1 MAVLNSH
8 EIMGQNQGDSIM
20 TYKNETNCIALG
32 GKSRFLVLAI
42 IILFMGSM
50 AGGKPQQDKKSHSTK
65 TLRTMARVYMAFGEY
80 AKAQPLAEKALITAK
95 IRGESDSEL
104 ALCLIDLATLYKYQN
119 KLADAEKVCELGLKL
134 QEKTLY
140 ENHPYVAYT
149 LRISGSIYLGQGKYR
164 QARSAMDK
172 AMAIMLE
179 SHTENDKALAPFWV
193 DIACILVAQGD
204 FKEAESYYNKAMA
217 LINSSYGP
225 DHLYTANVL
234 GGVAKLYML
243 QGRYDEAEELID
255 RTIATQERI
264 YGRDH
269 HLVAPSWLTKAK
281 VCRAKGDYVRS
292 EKLIEKAR
300 ASEVRKAG
308 NPAMFAKLEFRS
320 TRKGSR

>member
-1 MAVLNSH
+1 
-8 EIMGQNQGDSIM
+8 M
-20 TYKNETNCIALG
+20 TYKNETNCIALR
-32 GKSRFLVLAI
+32 GKTRFLVLSI
-42 IILFMGSM
+42 IILLMGSM
-50 AGGKPQQDKKSHSTK
+50 AGGEPQQDKKSHSSK

-80 AKAQPLAEKALITAK
+80 AKAQPLAEKALILAK
-95 IRGESDSEL
+95 TRCESDSEL

-119 KLADAEKVCELGLKL
+119 KLADAEKMCELGLKL
-134 QEKTLY
+134 QKKILY

-149 LRISGSIYLGQGKYR
+149 LRISGSIYLEQGKYDK
-164 QARSAMDK
+164 ARSALDK

-193 DIACILVAQGD
+193 DFACLLVAQGD
-204 FKEAESYYNKAMA
+204 FKEAESYYNKAMT

-269 HLVAPSWLTKAK
+269 HLIAPSWLTKAK
-281 VCRAKGDYVRS
+281 VCRAKGDYVLS
-292 EKLIEKAR
+292 EELVEKAR

-308 NPAMFAKLEFRS
+308 EPAMFAKLEFRS
-320 TRKGSR
+320 TGKGRR